1 MSQLFIVENQLFGII
16 MARLKNQKGPV
27 RMTDALAF
35 KVTPQHREAVERYAE
50 QYKMGICEAAREL
63 LNAGIKARG
72 IE

>member
-1 MSQLFIVENQLFGII
+1 

-50 QYKMGICEAAREL
+50 QLEVGICEAAREL
-63 LNAGIKARG
+63 LAAGIAAKG
-72 IE
+72 MEI